1 MFSVDKTLQKALFDI
16 LRSKKH
22 NLYGKRKEIFCCRGD
37 MVSIKNNKNEE
48 RDLTRWNMRR
58 RDVEAFYYERCYI
71 SKTPV
76 HYHID
81 FYEIYLFLEGDVTY
95 HVHSEN
101 YKLTYG
107 DLLLIP
113 PGTLHWPEIHSVQ
126 DSYKRMFL
134 WINPEYLKSIS
145 SAKTN
150 LFDCFSENQT
160 KIRLSGQE
168 VLRHKELL
176 LLLSNLDDES
186 YGHDLLRKA
195 YLTEIMVNINLAGK
209 NATGLKSEN
218 TRLKSIVEYI
228 DENIPDRA
236 LCLEKIAE
244 EFFLSKSTL
253 SRTFSKGMGINL
265 HQYITK
271 KRLNLAR
278 EKLLEGITPS
288 KVIELVGYG
297 DYSAFYRAFVKE
309 FGVMPSKIR
318 DM

>member
-1 MFSVDKTLQKALFDI
+1 MIGTNRNI
-16 LRSKKH
+16 
-22 NLYGKRKEIFCCRGD
+22 
-37 MVSIKNNKNEE
+37 NEE

-58 RDVEAFYYERCYI
+58 KDVEAFYYEHCYI

-101 YKLTYG
+101 YKLSYG
-107 DLLLIP
+107 DMLLIS
-113 PGTLHWPEIHSVQ
+113 PGTIHWPEIHSAQ
-126 DSYKRMFL
+126 DNYKRMFL
-134 WINPEYLKSIS
+134 WINPVYLEKIS
-145 SAKTN
+145 SGKTN
-150 LFDCFSENQT
+150 LADCFSESQT
-160 KIRLSGQE
+160 KISLSGPE

-176 LLLSNLDDES
+176 ISLSRLDDDS

-209 NATGLKSEN
+209 KTIGLKSEN
-218 TRLKSIVEYI
+218 TRLKSIVNYI
-228 DENIPDRA
+228 DENISDRT
-236 LCLEKIAE
+236 LCLEGIAD

-271 KRLNLAR
+271 RRLNLAR

-288 KVIELVGYG
+288 KVIELIGYG

-309 FGVMPSKIR
+309 FGVIPSKIR
-318 DM
+318 DI